1 MVVTVTIIQSS
12 PVILQPRPPCPPPY
26 PISSPPPQR
35 SQPTLSSTRVIQA
48 VRRTEARARRAEQFT
63 GAPYRYSLS
72 AAAGFS
78 DLPVRRLRK
87 LCRDGEIQA
96 VKLAGWWFVH
106 RDEFMRLPDPA
117 STMQWQSNRDRQQIF
132 LRLFQ
137 YLAAMLHPC
146 EAACIIQVLLKDL
159 CRAVQARRE
168 AQIMKTPKASLGTA
182 PSGVSVMGL
191 SIRHRRRMPRGC

>member
-1 MVVTVTIIQSS
+1 MPATL
-12 PVILQPRPPCPPPY
+12 PDLQPTAPAIPADPFFD
-26 PISSPPPQR
+26 Q
-35 SQPTLSSTRVIQA
+35 VIQA

-63 GAPYRYSLS
+63 GTPYRYSLS

-117 STMQWQSNRDRQQIF
+117 STMQWQQQSRPTTN
-132 LRLFQ
+132 LPQTSCRTSP
-137 YLAAMLHPC
+137 PC
-146 EAACIIQVLLKDL
+146 STL
-159 CRAVQARRE
+159 ARRL
-168 AQIMKTPKASLGTA
+168 A
-182 PSGVSVMGL
+182 
-191 SIRHRRRMPRGC
+191 